1 MGEADRYE
9 KRVTPKA
16 HQTGGNKMEPFPA
29 HTDVC
34 VAPGCWAVTFACI
47 HRKPIALHTTTCLPQ
62 PCAPSDKRKG
72 FPFVYVNYWGLQ
84 QVLVLFLAWISLTLV
99 DETFI

>member
-62 PCAPSDKRKG
+62 PCAPSDKRK
-72 FPFVYVNYWGLQ
+72 
-84 QVLVLFLAWISLTLV
+84 
-99 DETFI
+99 